1 MAAVARLDARAAR
14 HLLFRQPEAPNLG
27 DATTAWTWGGGR
39 LVDSW
44 PAAAAEDD
52 YRTVRTS
59 DVETLLIGGEVDFA
73 APPQGA
79 TEELLPHLPNGRRV
93 VLPGFG
99 HSTSADQPEAG
110 HTINTYLASG
120 EVDDSRYEPQRVDF
134 TPEVTQTALGK
145 GVGGAIVGFALLTVL
160 SLLWMAGLV
169 PGGRPSQGQ
178 RDAPVGVPGRTR
190 PGRLV
195 HGRPDRRHHDAGGS
209 ARRRAARGAL
219 GRRADRPGDLL
230 GLGSRDVVRPDQD
243 RGIRGG
249 TGRRPRRRVARVQR
263 DDGPPALIT
272 AIVGA
277 TVGANLLLIALDIAR
292 ARSLRDR
299 PAAPASSPVPSGSGA

>member
-1 MAAVARLDARAAR
+1 MRRR
-14 HLLFRQPEAPNLG
+14 RGG
-27 DATTAWTWGGGR
+27 DGR
-39 LVDSW
+39 
-44 PAAAAEDD
+44 
-52 YRTVRTS
+52 
-59 DVETLLIGGEVDFA
+59 
-73 APPQGA
+73 
-79 TEELLPHLPNGRRV
+79 LLPHLPNGRRV

-99 HSTSADQPEAG
+99 HSTSFFADQPAG
-110 HTINTYLASG
+110 THLINTYLASG

-169 PGGRPSQGQ
+169 RRRGGFGRKASATLRSVYPVVLGLGGWFMGVLIVVTTMPGVPLDDELLAVLS
-178 RDAPVGVPGRTR
+178 VGVPI
-190 PGRLV
+190 
-195 HGRPDRRHHDAGGS
+195 
-209 ARRRAARGAL
+209 
-219 GRRADRPGDLL
+219 
-230 GLGSRDVVRPDQD
+230 GLGIYWAWVPRDGVRPDQD

-263 DDGPPALIT
+263 DGASGAHHRDR
-272 AIVGA
+272 GA